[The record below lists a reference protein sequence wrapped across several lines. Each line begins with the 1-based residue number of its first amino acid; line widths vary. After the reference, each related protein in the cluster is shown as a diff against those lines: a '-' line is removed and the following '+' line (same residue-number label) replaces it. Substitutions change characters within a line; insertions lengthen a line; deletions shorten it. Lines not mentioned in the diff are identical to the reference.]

1 MSVETRLRQARPEDD
16 GSWPVGLQA
25 TYGAVVRQAGRRRA
39 ARRAVVGGAVAATL
53 VVGGFA
59 AVRSTGGDPTPAPH
73 PPVTSQTPTTG
84 TDTPGPSAY
93 SPLEGVWRTP
103 LVSRTEV
110 EERLLAEGIAPRVA
124 DDYARGLPRGRFQ
137 IQLILHDGQFTA
149 HMGERGPQMAL
160 FYRVS
165 DDELLLR
172 PRLSGF
178 GRWRFGWTLDA
189 AELTLDLRGA
199 TVIDYDGFTSR
210 VHGLAMFGV
219 APFTLTH

>member
-16 GSWPVGLQA
+16 GSWLVGLEA
-25 TYGAVVRQAGRRRA
+25 TYGEVVRQAGRRRA

-59 AVRSTGGDPTPAPH
+59 AVRNTGGDPTPAPE
-73 PPVTSQTPTTG
+73 PPVTSQAPTTG
-84 TDTPGPSAY
+84 TDTPGPSAH

-103 LVSRTEV
+103 LVSRSEV
-110 EERLLAEGIAPRVA
+110 EERLLAEGVAPRVA
-124 DDYARGLPRGRFQ
+124 DDYGRGLPRGRFQ
-137 IQLILHDGQFTA
+137 IQLILHDGQLTA
-149 HMGERGPQMAL
+149 HMGERGPQMSL
-160 FYRVS
+160 FYRVR

-178 GRWRFGWTLDA
+178 GQWRFGWTLDA
-189 AELTLDLRGA
+189 GELTLDLRGT
-199 TVIDYDGFTSR
+199 TVIDYEGFTSR